1 MFHVPGFIDG
11 PFPTWLAPI
20 LLKNRSLRFNQSEV
34 PWISLGDR
42 FVKLCSTKRDLRLN
56 SKLQNNSFYGP
67 CPAFLGF
74 NGPSM
79 IRSFPLLQESSEL
92 RFRFFLHN
100 FGTKCLSK
108 VNPRHWIYIS
118 FPVIYS
124 RFKRA
129 LVFFWPPD
137 IVNFRIKSLFAITL
151 VQSRRNVHTFDCR
164 YFPLFNFQMSC
175 GQLPVTPLLIFG
187 AKRKWKPFKRDKSTS
202 RDFVARSAASRPK
215 QGPLRGLTHSCGK
228 SKDYIR
234 QSGPQPELDI
244 KFPAI
249 SFANRLNQNIGLTA

>member
-1 MFHVPGFIDG
+1 MFRDVPECSGMFRNVPCSMFHVPYFIDS

-20 LLKNRSLRFNQSEV
+20 LPKNRSLRFNQSEV

-56 SKLQNNSFYGP
+56 SKLQNNSFCGP

-92 RFRFFLHN
+92 RFRLFLHN

-129 LVFFWPPD
+129 LVFVWPPD

-151 VQSRRNVHTFDCR
+151 VQSRRNVHTFDCFGR
-164 YFPLFNFQMSC
+164 YGTDTFHH
-175 GQLPVTPLLIFG
+175 
-187 AKRKWKPFKRDKSTS
+187 STS
-202 RDFVARSAASRPK
+202 KCHVASCRSRHSSFLARNANENPSSETSRPLATSSLATSSLAR
-215 QGPLRGLTHSCGK
+215 PLRDLNRG
-228 SKDYIR
+228 R
-234 QSGPQPELDI
+234 
-244 KFPAI
+244 
-249 SFANRLNQNIGLTA
+249 FAA